1 MSIKPSVAAEIAY
14 WTARIAELERQID
27 AATKLSEVRA
37 IAGELMRTR
46 AALERAKAQR
56 GSARQPSKHKTS
68 RQNGRRSASSAA
80 EPQARKCQLRAVAL
94 AQRCEVQLAA
104 VWRQTLQ

>member
-56 GSARQPSKHKTS
+56 GRRANLPNTKRLDRTGAAARAAQPS
-68 RQNGRRSASSAA
+68 
-80 EPQARKCQLRAVAL
+80 RKRVSVSCGP
-94 AQRCEVQLAA
+94 
-104 VWRQTLQ
+104 